1 MSTKVFL
8 PISQLAIIT
17 GLSKYG
23 SLTQIMLKLWM
34 KTDFE
39 GYSKKLFELEQK
51 HKKSYQMIDEW
62 EKIQI
67 LSNELGLNDLVDKT
81 KKTIQ
86 NENNN
91 TLKENKSAI
100 MDTIQKVKP
109 TKHNIEQQE
118 QEQEQ
123 INEKKKL
130 LSKLV
135 NNITN
140 CGYGQ
145 YNENS
150 AINIYSSLT
159 NTIVID
165 QQKKIISFI
174 KTTQI
179 KAKDKTIEWHL
190 IGKIDGIAVN
200 NTNGQKTLIEIK
212 NRVNTLFNHLKDY
225 EKPQI
230 QAYMKLTKFKQAHL
244 VEHITN
250 DTVIIPV
257 DYDSKYWTT
266 LKKRLYRFID
276 FFNDFSNDEKMQE
289 LLLLDGEYD
298 DIADLHFRK
307 LLEAYF

>member
-1 MSTKVFL
+1 MSIKVFL

-23 SLTQIMLKLWM
+23 SLTQIMLKLWI

-51 HKKSYQMIDEW
+51 HKKSFDMIDEW
-62 EKIQI
+62 DKIQI

-81 KKTIQ
+81 KKTIK
-86 NENNN
+86 NENNI

-100 MDTIQKVKP
+100 LDTIQHVKP
-109 TKHNIEQQE
+109 NDTSEQQ
-118 QEQEQ
+118 Q
-123 INEKKKL
+123 INEKKKI

-150 AINIYSSLT
+150 AINIYSNLT

-174 KTTQI
+174 KATQV
-179 KAKDKTIEWHL
+179 KDKTIEWHL

-200 NTNGQKTLIEIK
+200 NTNGHKILIEIK

-230 QAYMKLTKFKQAHL
+230 QAYMKLTGFKQAHM

-250 DTVIIPV
+250 NTAIIPV
-257 DYDSKYWTT
+257 DYDSKYWIT

-276 FFNDFSNDEKMQE
+276 FFTDFINDENKQE
-289 LLLLDGEYD
+289 LLLLDDQYN

>member
-1 MSTKVFL
+1 
-8 PISQLAIIT
+8 
-17 GLSKYG
+17 
-23 SLTQIMLKLWM
+23 
-34 KTDFE
+34 
-39 GYSKKLFELEQK
+39 
-51 HKKSYQMIDEW
+51 MIDEW

-100 MDTIQKVKP
+100 MDTIQQVKP
-109 TKHNIEQQE
+109 TKPNIEQ

-174 KTTQI
+174 KTTQV
-179 KAKDKTIEWHL
+179 KNNTIEWHL

-200 NTNGQKTLIEIK
+200 NMNGQKTLIEIK

-250 DTVIIPV
+250 DTAIIPV

-276 FFNDFSNDEKMQE
+276 FFTDFSNDEKMQE